1 MFNKFYDI
9 PSTNMPISRL
19 GKFHLLAVEADVFEG
34 VAIFAFPDH
43 LHNVLH

>member
-9 PSTNMPISRL
+9 FPDNMPIYHL